1 MKNRNILILI
11 NVINILISLIFILVS
26 IQLNKIDRQ
35 IYGIISYIAI
45 NALISF
51 DFLFIKGKLPSLKIG
66 ALLAFDIIILIEQF
80 SFDYIYFLIGV
91 YVIIAAVDFLFFIFL
106 SETLPYG
113 IFHNKSY
120 NIVKIIAFVSF
131 FLCLYISTK
140 QYSPILFL
148 VLAFVSLFIMV
159 IGFYI
164 FEFIFIKNQK
174 EKIFNG
180 QKCVNIEPKEF
191 YHKDT
196 ININLL
202 NNSLYLLVN
211 GRYEVGIRL
220 FSQIDDV
227 REHERLY
234 YFEVKIIILF
244 LLYKDYKKIEAA
256 INDEL
261 KYVRNIK
268 NKKLKNFLLS
278 LYGEYKKYV
287 SILLLKK
294 NVNLCCLKKN
304 GYLNHCYNFF
314 NYVSSKK
321 ENKNKVLLPIEKE
334 ILNLN

>member
-1 MKNRNILILI
+1 MKNRNMFILI
-11 NVINILISLIFILVS
+11 NIINILINLIFILIS

-35 IYGIISYIAI
+35 IYGIISYIVI
-45 NALISF
+45 NTLIIF
-51 DFLFIKGKLPSLKIG
+51 DFLFIKGRLPSLKIG
-66 ALLAFDIIILIEQF
+66 ALFAFDIIILIEQF

-91 YVIIAAVDFLFFIFL
+91 YVIISAIDFLIFIF
-106 SETLPYG
+106 SGEVLPYG

-120 NIVKIIAFVSF
+120 NIVKIIAFGLF

-140 QYSPILFL
+140 QYSPVLFL
-148 VLAFVSLFIMV
+148 VLAFVILFVMV

-164 FEFIFIKNQK
+164 FEFIFINNQK
-174 EKIFNG
+174 NKIFNC
-180 QKCVNIEPKEF
+180 QKCVNIESKEF

-211 GRYEVGIRL
+211 GRYEEGIRL

-227 REHERLY
+227 REHERLF

-244 LLYKDYKKIEAA
+244 LLYKDYKKIESA

-261 KYVRNIK
+261 KYVKNIK
-268 NKKLKNFLLS
+268 NKKLENFLIS
-278 LYGEYKKYV
+278 LYGEYKKYA

-294 NVNLCCLKKN
+294 NVSLCSLKKK

-314 NYVSSKK
+314 NYVSNKK